1 MRPKIFI
8 SNCWDYKDQ
17 YYTVEKWIDDSDI
30 DWQNMSIPAHDP
42 KDVSSNAELEE
53 KIDNNIKNSSLFIIL
68 SGMYVSQP
76 NREWI
81 DKELDIAIKYNKTII
96 GVKPWGNEK
105 IPSKVKEN
113 ATEIVNWNSKSLIE
127 AIKKYL

>member
-1 MRPKIFI
+1 
-8 SNCWDYKDQ
+8 
-17 YYTVEKWIDDSDI
+17 
-30 DWQNMSIPAHDP
+30 MSIPAHDP

-96 GVKPWGNEK
+96 GVKP
-105 IPSKVKEN
+105 
-113 ATEIVNWNSKSLIE
+113 
-127 AIKKYL
+127 

>member
-1 MRPKIFI
+1 
-8 SNCWDYKDQ
+8 
-17 YYTVEKWIDDSDI
+17 
-30 DWQNMSIPAHDP
+30 MSIPAHDP
-42 KDVSSNAELEE
+42 KDVSSNSELEE

-96 GVKPWGNEK
+96 GVKP
-105 IPSKVKEN
+105 
-113 ATEIVNWNSKSLIE
+113 
-127 AIKKYL
+127 